1 MNKGTLRGVLYMM
14 YEEPNAE
21 GKKKKKTGG
30 RFLRLAYETLVL
42 TVKRKGKS
50 RKRKRYLHI

>member
-21 GKKKKKTGG
+21 GKKKKKKPEDGSCAS
-30 RFLRLAYETLVL
+30 RMRL
-42 TVKRKGKS
+42 
-50 RKRKRYLHI
+50 